1 MIVKVTIYNY
11 VICLN
16 LNIALYSAKHSC
28 LHPLQNH
35 RDEGIGL
42 IVVHIYMYFHSIL
55 PLQIIRTIE
64 VVLTSDA
71 CIYRPWHKHPINV
84 ILAAK

>member
-16 LNIALYSAKHSC
+16 LEYSAKHSC

-42 IVVHIYMYFHSIL
+42 IVVHTSLHSL
-55 PLQIIRTIE
+55 APDYKNM
-64 VVLTSDA
+64 VLTSDA
-71 CIYRPWHKHPINV
+71 CI
-84 ILAAK
+84 